1 MTKLIRLGMLMLC
14 LVSFAFQSFAQ
25 NVKGKVTTKD
35 GEPIIGASVVL
46 QGKFVGT
53 TTNVKGEFGLNL
65 NFDSNPLVLEIS
77 FLGFETQKI
86 TLSAP
91 STTLNIKLEEKILA
105 FGEVIVSASRVEE
118 RILEAPVTVTK
129 VSSKQLL
136 NSGGTDLYANLSK

>member
-1 MTKLIRLGMLMLC
+1 MTKLIRLGMLLLC

-65 NFDSNPLVLEIS
+65 NFGSTPLVLEIS
-77 FLGFETQKI
+77 FW
-86 TLSAP
+86 
-91 STTLNIKLEEKILA
+91 
-105 FGEVIVSASRVEE
+105 VSKHKKSR
-118 RILEAPVTVTK
+118 
-129 VSSKQLL
+129 
-136 NSGGTDLYANLSK
+136 